1 MKLFRYV
8 WLLVLLAGLLFV
20 GAAFASEATDSA
32 TSQDDGAVAIALADD
47 CGDELG
53 TSASINDLPDNAPDA
68 GLLEGSSDDQACR
81 DCHTN
86 EELLKELAVEEEET
100 ESLSEGPG

>member
-20 GAAFASEATDSA
+20 GAAFASDTATP
-32 TSQDDGAVAIALADD
+32 DGGTAMALADD
-47 CGDELG
+47 CEDEPGASVSIDEL
-53 TSASINDLPDNAPDA
+53 PNAA
-68 GLLEGSSDDQACR
+68 LISGQSDDQACR

-86 EELLKELAVEEEET
+86 EELLKELAVEEEAG

>member
-20 GAAFASEATDSA
+20 GAAFASDAPKST
-32 TSQDDGAVAIALADD
+32 TSGTNGGVVMGLVDD
-47 CGDELG
+47 CNDVPSA
-53 TSASINDLPDNAPDA
+53 SASIDELPDAA
-68 GLLEGSSDDQACR
+68 LITGQSDDQACR

-86 EELLKELAVEEEET
+86 EELLQELAVEEEVEN
-100 ESLSEGPG
+100 LSEGPG